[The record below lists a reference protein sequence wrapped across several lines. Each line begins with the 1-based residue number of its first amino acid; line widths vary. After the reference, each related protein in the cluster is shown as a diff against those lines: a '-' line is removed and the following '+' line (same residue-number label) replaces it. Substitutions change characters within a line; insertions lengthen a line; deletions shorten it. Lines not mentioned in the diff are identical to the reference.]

1 MAALFHRGLILV
13 VVLCT
18 SGLPATAIP
27 ADSGPPPST
36 SSPPA
41 GPAKRWTRFELSQA
55 GSGGDLQS
63 GKPLTLDITLGGVVQ
78 SSAPVVA
85 ICESVL
91 FESQTATLDPEGDS
105 MTLKTT
111 VTLEPMPMSRT
122 SVRQKAARIKVSFAR
137 FRQDKFD
144 RFMRRVIYVTF
155 NAQETPSDGGD
166 ASPARVEEP
175 AVADLVADEVQP
187 DAIPVTGEALAE
199 EDLMPLADP
208 GQGRAYWQHV
218 SHLVSRSW
226 ARQVREMRRGPSGET
241 VRVHFQLFPTGRAQL
256 IEIEKGSGAREIDEA
271 GIYTIVNAQPFPPF
285 PDELGDQAVDV
296 HVRMRTGA
304 RPKQRDVQ
312 SVTNQ
317 SAGRPDASGGGV
329 KK

>member
-1 MAALFHRGLILV
+1 MAASLHRGLVLV
-13 VVLCT
+13 TALCA
-18 SGLPATAIP
+18 SGLPATATP
-27 ADSGPPPST
+27 ADSGTPAATSPS
-36 SSPPA
+36 SA

-78 SSAPVVA
+78 SSVPVVA

-91 FESQTATLDPEGDS
+91 FESQTATLDPEGDP

-122 SVRQKAARIKVSFAR
+122 SVHPKAARIQVSFAR
-137 FRQDKFD
+137 FRQDRFE
-144 RFMRRVIYVTF
+144 RFMRRVIYVTL
-155 NAQETPSDGGD
+155 NPQDTPPDGVD
-166 ASPARVEEP
+166 SPPIKPEEP
-175 AVADLVADEVQP
+175 AVADLVVEEVQP

-241 VRVHFQLFPTGRAQL
+241 VRVHFQLFPNGRAQL

-271 GIYTIVNAQPFPPF
+271 GIYAIVNAQPFPSF
-285 PDELGDQAVDV
+285 PDELGDEPVDV

-304 RPKQRDVQ
+304 KPKQRDVQ

-317 SAGRPDASGGGV
+317 SAGRPDAPGGGV

>member
-1 MAALFHRGLILV
+1 MAALLHRGLVLV
-13 VVLCT
+13 TALCA
-18 SGLPATAIP
+18 SGLPATATL
-27 ADSGPPPST
+27 ADSGTPAATSPS
-36 SSPPA
+36 SA
-41 GPAKRWTRFELSQA
+41 GSAKRWTRFDLSQA

-78 SSAPVVA
+78 SSVPVVA

-122 SVRQKAARIKVSFAR
+122 SVRPKAARIQVSFAR
-137 FRQDKFD
+137 FRQDRFE
-144 RFMRRVIYVTF
+144 RFMRRVIYVTL
-155 NAQETPSDGGD
+155 NPQEAPPDGAD
-166 ASPARVEEP
+166 PPPIKPEEP
-175 AVADLVADEVQP
+175 SVTDLVADEVQP

-241 VRVHFQLFPTGRAQL
+241 VRVHFQLFPNGRAQL

-285 PDELGDQAVDV
+285 PDELGDEAVDV

-304 RPKQRDVQ
+304 KPKQRDVQ
-312 SVTNQ
+312 SVTNP
-317 SAGRPDASGGGV
+317 SAGRPDAPGGGV